1 MKGPAPKPTALKLL
15 QGNAGHRPINKR
27 EPKFGGVPVCP
38 VWITDVAKA
47 EWARVVADL
56 SALDM
61 LRGVDSAS
69 LAAYCL
75 SYARWRSAEE
85 IVTAEGQTVNEP
97 VLNKLGEV
105 VGHKVKR
112 HPATTIA
119 KDSLASMLRASAL
132 FGFDPSSRSRLSVGE
147 PTAADPFAD
156 FMRGIGANEDIHAE
170 EETIPNSR

>member
-1 MKGPAPKPTALKLL
+1 MPGPSPKPTALKLL
-15 QGNAGHRPINKR
+15 QGNAGKRKLNKN
-27 EPKFGGVPVCP
+27 EPKFGGTPVCP

-47 EWARVVADL
+47 EWTRVVAEL
-56 SALDM
+56 SSLDM

-97 VLNKLGEV
+97 ILNKLGEV

-119 KDSLASMLRASAL
+119 KDALASMLRASAL
-132 FGFDPSSRSRLSVGE
+132 FGFDPSSRSRLSIAE
-147 PTAADPFAD
+147 PTAVDPFELFMQGMGAD
-156 FMRGIGANEDIHAE
+156 ESHDAE
-170 EETIPNSR
+170 EALQNSR